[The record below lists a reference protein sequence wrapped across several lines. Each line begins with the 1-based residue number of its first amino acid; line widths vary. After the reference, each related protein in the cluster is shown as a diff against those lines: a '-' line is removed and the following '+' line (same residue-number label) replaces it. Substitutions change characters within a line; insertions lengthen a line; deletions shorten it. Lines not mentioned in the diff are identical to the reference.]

1 MPIRRL
7 PGAKSLT
14 STSSYRKSPESGRS
28 SPAMSF
34 SKVVLPQ
41 PLGPST
47 TIVWPSGTR
56 SVKSCMAMVVLW
68 PRLHVMEGMG
78 SLSVLQMLQRSIRAT
93 CHTSARLA
101 LSRRRRAIVNNI
113 VLQLFAEKTS
123 DDGEEL
129 HGTVGRGVRRHVR
142 RRRSDRNVSGKRGG
156 A

>member
-1 MPIRRL
+1 
-7 PGAKSLT
+7 
-14 STSSYRKSPESGRS
+14 
-28 SPAMSF
+28 MSF

-93 CHTSARLA
+93 AIPPPGWPSVEESAP
-101 LSRRRRAIVNNI
+101 SSI
-113 VLQLFAEKTS
+113 T
-123 DDGEEL
+123 
-129 HGTVGRGVRRHVR
+129 
-142 RRRSDRNVSGKRGG
+142 
-156 A
+156 